1 MKKKILALFFSFL
14 LIGCSNNQEKKP
26 EEKIATLTGKDYLK
40 QYGSSISLEEAIQ
53 IARERNLDIKTKRLE
68 REVASLDRKIAFGNF
83 LPSINVMGGYTKLD
97 NQVDIG
103 MDTSSLK
110 NNGLAGALE
119 NLKPGLGQ
127 VVGGALGNLIPN
139 TLSTRLIDESFY
151 TYGVGVQMPVFVPST
166 WFLYSARKKGEKI
179 SELAENLTDKMIQ
192 LQIMGEYFYILA
204 LQSERDY
211 LVNQL
216 NSAKE
221 IEKKARISLKVQ
233 GILPWE
239 LDKAKTLVKARELS
253 LNNNERDLKIAKMN
267 LMKSLNLNPLDDI
280 VIEDISITQK
290 EIPTLE
296 DCIYEAISQNEILKI
311 SDTASGVSSDI
322 KKIAISNFLPKVIL
336 GGGYI
341 ENNNDIFLDSSVG
354 FGNISGVLSIFNG
367 FKNINEYKKAV
378 RRENISQMK
387 VEKEFLTVIIE
398 TSRAYNNVEKARELC
413 EIADLN
419 YKAESGRIKQKSSEK
434 KVGMIGEDE
443 YLSSLSSYDEAF
455 SMKKKADF
463 QYQMALGALSI
474 AMGKNPFVK
483 GGN

>member
-110 NNGLAGALE
+110 SGLAGALGSI
-119 NLKPGLGQ
+119 NPGLGQ
-127 VVGGALGNLIPN
+127 MVGGALGKIPN

-280 VIEDISITQK
+280 VIEDVSITQK

-311 SDTASGVSSDI
+311 SDTASRVSSDI

-419 YKAESGRIKQKSSEK
+419 YKAENGRIKQKSSEK

>member
-26 EEKIATLTGKDYLK
+26 EEKIAVLTGKDYLK
-40 QYGSSISLEEAIQ
+40 QYGTSISLEEAIQ

-68 REVASLDRKIAFGNF
+68 REIAGLDRKIAFGNF

-110 NNGLAGALE
+110 NGLAGLS
-119 NLKPGLGQ
+119 NLHPPLSSI
-127 VVGGALGNLIPN
+127 GGALGNLIPN

-221 IEKKARISLKVQ
+221 IEKKARVSLKVQ

-253 LNNNERDLKIAKMN
+253 LNNNERDLKVAKMN

-280 VIEDISITQK
+280 VIEDISIPQK
-290 EIPTLE
+290 EIPDLE

-311 SDTASGVSSDI
+311 SDTASGVSGDI

-419 YKAESGRIKQKSSEK
+419 YKAESGRIKQKNSEK

>member
-110 NNGLAGALE
+110 NGLAGALGSID
-119 NLKPGLGQ
+119 PGLGQ
-127 VVGGALGNLIPN
+127 MVGGVLGKIPN

-221 IEKKARISLKVQ
+221 IEKKARVSLKVQ

-387 VEKEFLTVIIE
+387 VEKEFLTIIIE

-419 YKAESGRIKQKSSEK
+419 YKAESGRIKQKNSEK

>member
-110 NNGLAGALE
+110 NGLAGALGSID
-119 NLKPGLGQ
+119 PRLGQ
-127 VVGGALGNLIPN
+127 VVGGALGKIPN
-139 TLSTRLIDESFY
+139 TLSTRLVDESFY

-311 SDTASGVSSDI
+311 SDTASEVSRDI

-398 TSRAYNNVEKARELC
+398 TSRAYNNVKKARELC

-419 YKAESGRIKQKSSEK
+419 YKAESGRIKQKNSEK

>member
-110 NNGLAGALE
+110 NGLAGALGSID
-119 NLKPGLGQ
+119 PRLGQ
-127 VVGGALGNLIPN
+127 VVGGALGKIPN

-221 IEKKARISLKVQ
+221 IEKKACISLKVQ

-239 LDKAKTLVKARELS
+239 LDKAKTLVKARELF

-311 SDTASGVSSDI
+311 SDTASGISRDI

>member
-110 NNGLAGALE
+110 NGLAGALGSID
-119 NLKPGLGQ
+119 PRLGQ
-127 VVGGALGNLIPN
+127 VVGGALGKIPN

-221 IEKKARISLKVQ
+221 IEKKACISLKVQ

-413 EIADLN
+413 GIADLN

>member
-110 NNGLAGALE
+110 NGLAGALGSID
-119 NLKPGLGQ
+119 PRLGQ
-127 VVGGALGNLIPN
+127 VVGGALGKIPN

-280 VIEDISITQK
+280 VIEDISITQR

-296 DCIYEAISQNEILKI
+296 DCIYEALSQNEILKI
-311 SDTASGVSSDI
+311 SDTASGVSRDI

-378 RRENISQMK
+378 KRENISQMK

>member
-110 NNGLAGALE
+110 NGLAGALGSID
-119 NLKPGLGQ
+119 PRLGQ
-127 VVGGALGNLIPN
+127 VVGGALGKIPN

-280 VIEDISITQK
+280 VIEDVSITQK

-367 FKNINEYKKAV
+367 FKNINEYKKAI

>member
-110 NNGLAGALE
+110 N
-119 NLKPGLGQ
+119 GLGNIS
-127 VVGGALGNLIPN
+127 VIGGALGNLIPN
-139 TLSTRLIDESFY
+139 TLSTRLVDESFY

-378 RRENISQMK
+378 KRENISQMK

>member
-1 MKKKILALFFSFL
+1 
-14 LIGCSNNQEKKP
+14 
-26 EEKIATLTGKDYLK
+26 
-40 QYGSSISLEEAIQ
+40 
-53 IARERNLDIKTKRLE
+53 
-68 REVASLDRKIAFGNF
+68 
-83 LPSINVMGGYTKLD
+83 
-97 NQVDIG
+97 
-103 MDTSSLK
+103 
-110 NNGLAGALE
+110 
-119 NLKPGLGQ
+119 
-127 VVGGALGNLIPN
+127 
-139 TLSTRLIDESFY
+139 
-151 TYGVGVQMPVFVPST
+151 
-166 WFLYSARKKGEKI
+166 
-179 SELAENLTDKMIQ
+179 
-192 LQIMGEYFYILA
+192 
-204 LQSERDY
+204 
-211 LVNQL
+211 
-216 NSAKE
+216 
-221 IEKKARISLKVQ
+221 
-233 GILPWE
+233 
-239 LDKAKTLVKARELS
+239 
-253 LNNNERDLKIAKMN
+253 
-267 LMKSLNLNPLDDI
+267 MKSLNLNPLDDI

-296 DCIYEAISQNEILKI
+296 NCIYEAISQNEILKI
-311 SDTASGVSSDI
+311 SDTASGVSRDI

>member
-110 NNGLAGALE
+110 N
-119 NLKPGLGQ
+119 GLGNIP
-127 VVGGALGNLIPN
+127 VIGGTLGKLIPN

-398 TSRAYNNVEKARELC
+398 TSRAYSNVEKARELC

-419 YKAESGRIKQKSSEK
+419 YKAESGRIKQKNSEK

>member
-110 NNGLAGALE
+110 NGLAGALE

-127 VVGGALGNLIPN
+127 VVGGALGNLVPN

-216 NSAKE
+216 N
-221 IEKKARISLKVQ
+221 
-233 GILPWE
+233 
-239 LDKAKTLVKARELS
+239 LS
-253 LNNNERDLKIAKMN
+253 LIH
-267 LMKSLNLNPLDDI
+267 I
-280 VIEDISITQK
+280 
-290 EIPTLE
+290 
-296 DCIYEAISQNEILKI
+296 
-311 SDTASGVSSDI
+311 
-322 KKIAISNFLPKVIL
+322 
-336 GGGYI
+336 
-341 ENNNDIFLDSSVG
+341 
-354 FGNISGVLSIFNG
+354 
-367 FKNINEYKKAV
+367 
-378 RRENISQMK
+378 
-387 VEKEFLTVIIE
+387 
-398 TSRAYNNVEKARELC
+398 
-413 EIADLN
+413 
-419 YKAESGRIKQKSSEK
+419 
-434 KVGMIGEDE
+434 
-443 YLSSLSSYDEAF
+443 
-455 SMKKKADF
+455 
-463 QYQMALGALSI
+463 
-474 AMGKNPFVK
+474 
-483 GGN
+483 

>member
-110 NNGLAGALE
+110 NGLAGALGSID
-119 NLKPGLGQ
+119 PRLGQ
-127 VVGGALGNLIPN
+127 VVGGALGKIPN

>member
-83 LPSINVMGGYTKLD
+83 LPSINVMGGYIKLD

-110 NNGLAGALE
+110 NGLAGALGSID
-119 NLKPGLGQ
+119 PRLGQ
-127 VVGGALGNLIPN
+127 VVGGALGKIPN

-311 SDTASGVSSDI
+311 SDTASGVSRDI

>member
-110 NNGLAGALE
+110 N
-119 NLKPGLGQ
+119 GLGNIP
-127 VVGGALGNLIPN
+127 VIGGALGNLIPN

-253 LNNNERDLKIAKMN
+253 LNNNQRDLKIAKMN
-267 LMKSLNLNPLDDI
+267 LMKSLNLNPLDNI

-434 KVGMIGEDE
+434 KVGMMGEDE

>member
-83 LPSINVMGGYTKLD
+83 LPSINVMGGYIKLD

-110 NNGLAGALE
+110 NGLAGALGSID
-119 NLKPGLGQ
+119 PRLGQ
-127 VVGGALGNLIPN
+127 VVGGALGKIPN

-419 YKAESGRIKQKSSEK
+419 YKAESGRIKQKNSEK

>member
-1 MKKKILALFFSFL
+1 ML
-14 LIGCSNNQEKKP
+14 
-26 EEKIATLTGKDYLK
+26 
-40 QYGSSISLEEAIQ
+40 
-53 IARERNLDIKTKRLE
+53 
-68 REVASLDRKIAFGNF
+68 V
-83 LPSINVMGGYTKLD
+83 
-97 NQVDIG
+97 
-103 MDTSSLK
+103 
-110 NNGLAGALE
+110 
-119 NLKPGLGQ
+119 
-127 VVGGALGNLIPN
+127 
-139 TLSTRLIDESFY
+139 
-151 TYGVGVQMPVFVPST
+151 
-166 WFLYSARKKGEKI
+166 KKGEKI

-419 YKAESGRIKQKSSEK
+419 YKAESGRIKQKNSEK